1 MPTHLTWTV
10 QRKVVDNFVS
20 NIDDKTP
27 QPLRAVQ
34 RFIEF
39 DVLLKYT
46 VALKADRATDTM
58 PASARDAT
66 PCSKPRIFQRPVYFL
81 YTLRQ
86 NELSRLAFPLGSYA
100 KTEVRTLAEKFQ
112 LATACKEDSQDVC
125 FLEGRDYRTFL
136 NERADPSQIKS
147 GPIRTLD
154 GKVLGEHK
162 GLPFYTIGQREK
174 LGIAV
179 GEKLYVIAKNPEDN
193 ALIVGA
199 DNETIKDECRV
210 KDVSWCF
217 GPPAGPVRASVKI
230 RYRHP
235 GAESTVT
242 RTDETNAHVQFDNGQ
257 TAVTPGQSAVF
268 YRGDEVLGGGIIER
282 TA

>member
-1 MPTHLTWTV
+1 MTARP
-10 QRKVVDNFVS
+10 
-20 NIDDKTP
+20 
-27 QPLRAVQ
+27 
-34 RFIEF
+34 
-39 DVLLKYT
+39 
-46 VALKADRATDTM
+46 LKAADFPKTSPIFFIRSDRT
-58 PASARDAT
+58 
-66 PCSKPRIFQRPVYFL
+66 
-81 YTLRQ
+81 
-86 NELSRLAFPLGSYA
+86 NSRLRSRWQLRENRSA
-100 KTEVRTLAEKFQ
+100 LAEKFQ
-112 LATACKEDSQDVC
+112 LATACKEDVRTS